1 MLELYTDNEK
11 DFIIKNGIIIL
22 ENSKKFLNENKIDYF
37 ESNENYKLLE
47 KEKRI
52 KELEKKVK
60 GYELERENI
69 YNDAR
74 ESSLEDKKYLMGEI
88 KKLQDEKIKIL
99 DQWNINLKDKT
110 ELETIK
116 YKTRVDELDKKVNE
130 LEKKNKWYYDLY
142 ESTEKGVNLENEL
155 YPKLLEYNDKHMN
168 SIWEITHVGQVLSE
182 KGDFHFKHK
191 YLNKNIIV
199 DTKNNIQNNPVNN
212 LSLEKFEKDILSE
225 KTNSIGGILLAKEK
239 ITKRK
244 NFEVQK
250 IMDKYAFYVSNFN
263 LNNVSFI
270 FTLLDQILELNN
282 NKNDNDIIEN
292 KLKEIYITNY
302 KSERLRLDKLEREK
316 KEITFKINSIVHNF
330 HEIFNEDIDFI
341 LNNKGIKESSTINK
355 EKTSSNIIDYEK
367 IEENRKIINKVNNDK
382 KYRTKYYLCFKDE
395 DNKECIQYF
404 KNNYARNQKINK
416 LNNKTNNNSIIEFN

>member
-1 MLELYTDNEK
+1 MLESYSDNEK
-11 DFIIKNGIIIL
+11 DFIIKNGIVIL
-22 ENSKKFLNENKIDYF
+22 ENSKKFLKENKIDYF

-47 KEKRI
+47 KEKTI
-52 KELEKKVK
+52 KELEKKIK
-60 GYELERENI
+60 NYELQRESI

-74 ESSLEDKKYLMGEI
+74 ETSLEDKRYLMGEI
-88 KKLQDEKIKIL
+88 KKVQDEKNKIL
-99 DQWNINLKDKT
+99 DQWNLNLRDKT

-116 YKTRVDELDKKVNE
+116 YKTYIEELNKKVNE

-191 YLNKNIIV
+191 YLNKNIII

-239 ITKRK
+239 ITKKK
-244 NFEVQK
+244 NFEIKK

-270 FTLLDQILELNN
+270 FTLLDQLLELNN
-282 NKNDNDIIEN
+282 NKNDNDIIET
-292 KLKEIYITNY
+292 KLKQIYINNY
-302 KSERLRLDKLEREK
+302 KTEKLRLDKLEREK
-316 KEITFKINSIVHNF
+316 KEITFKINSIVHDF
-330 HEIFNEDIDFI
+330 HEIFNEDIDFV
-341 LNNKGIKESSTINK
+341 LNDKGIKENSSINK
-355 EKTSSNIIDYEK
+355 EKTSSDVIDYEK
-367 IEENRKIINKVNNDK
+367 LEENKKIMNKTTEDK
-382 KYRTKYYLCFKDE
+382 KYRTRYYLCFKNNNNE
-395 DNKECIQYF
+395 NCIQYF
-404 KNNYARNQKINK
+404 KNNYARNQKMNK
-416 LNNKTNNNSIIEFN
+416 LNENKNNSLIEF

>member
-1 MLELYTDNEK
+1 MLESYSDNEK
-11 DFIIKNGIIIL
+11 DFIIKNGIVIL
-22 ENSKKFLNENKIDYF
+22 ENSKKFLKENKIDYF

-47 KEKRI
+47 KENTI
-52 KELEKKVK
+52 KELEKKIK
-60 GYELERENI
+60 NYELERESI
-69 YNDAR
+69 YNNAR
-74 ESSLEDKKYLMGEI
+74 ETSLEDKRYLMGEI
-88 KKLQDEKIKIL
+88 KKVQDEKNKIL
-99 DQWNINLKDKT
+99 DQWNLNLRDKT

-116 YKTRVDELDKKVNE
+116 YKTYIEELNKKVNE

-191 YLNKNIIV
+191 YLNKNIII

-244 NFEVQK
+244 NFEIKK

-270 FTLLDQILELNN
+270 FTLLDQLLELNN
-282 NKNDNDIIEN
+282 NKNDNDIIET
-292 KLKEIYITNY
+292 KLKQIYINNY
-302 KSERLRLDKLEREK
+302 KTEKLRLDKLEREK
-316 KEITFKINSIVHNF
+316 KEITFKINSIVHDF
-330 HEIFNEDIDFI
+330 HEIFNEDIDFV
-341 LNNKGIKESSTINK
+341 LNDKGIKENSSINK
-355 EKTSSNIIDYEK
+355 EKTSSDIIDYEK
-367 IEENRKIINKVNNDK
+367 LEENKKIMNKTTEDK
-382 KYRTKYYLCFKDE
+382 KYRTRYYLCFKNNNNE
-395 DNKECIQYF
+395 NCIQYF
-404 KNNYARNQKINK
+404 KNNYARNQKMNK
-416 LNNKTNNNSIIEFN
+416 LNENKNNSLIEF

>member
-1 MLELYTDNEK
+1 MLEDFSDNEK

-47 KEKRI
+47 KEKTI
-52 KELEKKVK
+52 KELEKKIK
-60 GYELERENI
+60 NYELERESI

-74 ESSLEDKKYLMGEI
+74 ETSLEDKRYLMGEI
-88 KKLQDEKIKIL
+88 KKVQDEKNKIL
-99 DQWNINLKDKT
+99 DQWNLNLRDKT

-116 YKTRVDELDKKVNE
+116 YKTCIEELNKKVNE

-155 YPKLLEYNDKHMN
+155 YPRLLEYNDKHMN

-191 YLNKNIIV
+191 YLNKNIII

-244 NFEVQK
+244 NFEIKK

-270 FTLLDQILELNN
+270 FTLLDQLLELNN
-282 NKNDNDIIEN
+282 NKNDNDIIES
-292 KLKEIYITNY
+292 KLKQIYINNY
-302 KSERLRLDKLEREK
+302 KTEKLRLDKLEREK
-316 KEITFKINSIVHNF
+316 KEITFKINSIVHDF
-330 HEIFNEDIDFI
+330 HEIFNEDIDFV
-341 LNNKGIKESSTINK
+341 LNDKGIKENSSINK
-355 EKTSSNIIDYEK
+355 EKTSSDVIDYEK
-367 IEENRKIINKVNNDK
+367 LEENKKIINKITQDK
-382 KYRTKYYLCFKDE
+382 KYRTRYYLCFKNNNNE
-395 DNKECIQYF
+395 NCIQYF

-416 LNNKTNNNSIIEFN
+416 LNKNEKKSLIEFE

>member
-1 MLELYTDNEK
+1 MLEDFSDNEK

-47 KEKRI
+47 KEKTI
-52 KELEKKVK
+52 KELEKKIK
-60 GYELERENI
+60 NYELERESI

-74 ESSLEDKKYLMGEI
+74 ETSLEDKRYLMGEI
-88 KKLQDEKIKIL
+88 KKVQEEKNKIL
-99 DQWNINLKDKT
+99 DQWNLNLRDKT

-116 YKTRVDELDKKVNE
+116 YKTCIEELNKKVNE

-155 YPKLLEYNDKHMN
+155 YPRLLEYNDKHMN

-191 YLNKNIIV
+191 YLNKNIII

-244 NFEVQK
+244 NFEIKK

-270 FTLLDQILELNN
+270 FTLLDQLLELNN
-282 NKNDNDIIEN
+282 NKNDNDIIES
-292 KLKEIYITNY
+292 KLKQIYINNY
-302 KSERLRLDKLEREK
+302 KTEKLRLDKLEREK
-316 KEITFKINSIVHNF
+316 KEITFKINSIVHDF
-330 HEIFNEDIDFI
+330 HEIFNEDIDFV
-341 LNNKGIKESSTINK
+341 LNDKGIKENSSINK
-355 EKTSSNIIDYEK
+355 EKTSSDVIDYEK
-367 IEENRKIINKVNNDK
+367 LEENKKIINKITQDK
-382 KYRTKYYLCFKDE
+382 KYRTRYYLCFKNNNNE
-395 DNKECIQYF
+395 NCIQYF
-404 KNNYARNQKINK
+404 KNNYARNQKMNK
-416 LNNKTNNNSIIEFN
+416 LNENEKKSLIEFE

>member
-1 MLELYTDNEK
+1 MLEDFSDNEK

-47 KEKRI
+47 KEKTI
-52 KELEKKVK
+52 KELEKKIK
-60 GYELERENI
+60 NYELERESI

-74 ESSLEDKKYLMGEI
+74 ETSLEDKRYLMGEI
-88 KKLQDEKIKIL
+88 KKVQEEKNKIL
-99 DQWNINLKDKT
+99 DQWNLNLRDKT

-116 YKTRVDELDKKVNE
+116 YKTCIEELNKKVNE
-130 LEKKNKWYYDLY
+130 LEKKNKWYYNLY

-155 YPKLLEYNDKHMN
+155 YPRLLEYNDKHMN

-191 YLNKNIIV
+191 YLNKNIII

-244 NFEVQK
+244 NFEIKK

-270 FTLLDQILELNN
+270 FTLLDQLLELNN
-282 NKNDNDIIEN
+282 NKNDNDIIES
-292 KLKEIYITNY
+292 KLKQIYINNY
-302 KSERLRLDKLEREK
+302 KTEKLRLDKLEREK
-316 KEITFKINSIVHNF
+316 KEITFKINSIVHDF
-330 HEIFNEDIDFI
+330 HEIFNEDIDFV
-341 LNNKGIKESSTINK
+341 LNDKGIKENSSINK
-355 EKTSSNIIDYEK
+355 EKTSSDVIDYEK
-367 IEENRKIINKVNNDK
+367 LEENKKIINKITQDK
-382 KYRTKYYLCFKDE
+382 KYRTRYYLCFKNNNNE
-395 DNKECIQYF
+395 NCIQYF
-404 KNNYARNQKINK
+404 KNNYARNQKMNK
-416 LNNKTNNNSIIEFN
+416 LNENEKNPLIEFE

>member
-1 MLELYTDNEK
+1 MLESYSDNEK
-11 DFIIKNGIIIL
+11 DFIIKNGIVIL
-22 ENSKKFLNENKIDYF
+22 ENSKKFLKENKIDYF

-47 KEKRI
+47 KEKTI
-52 KELEKKVK
+52 KELEKKIK
-60 GYELERENI
+60 NYELQRESI

-74 ESSLEDKKYLMGEI
+74 ETSLEDKRYLMGEI
-88 KKLQDEKIKIL
+88 KKVQDEKNKIL
-99 DQWNINLKDKT
+99 DQWNLNLRDKT

-116 YKTRVDELDKKVNE
+116 YKTYIEELNKKVNE

-191 YLNKNIIV
+191 YLNKNIII

-244 NFEVQK
+244 NFEIKK

-270 FTLLDQILELNN
+270 FTLLDQLLELNN
-282 NKNDNDIIEN
+282 NKNDNDIIET
-292 KLKEIYITNY
+292 KLKQIYINNY
-302 KSERLRLDKLEREK
+302 KTEKLRLDKLEREK
-316 KEITFKINSIVHNF
+316 KEITFKINSIVHDF
-330 HEIFNEDIDFI
+330 HEIFNEDIDFV
-341 LNNKGIKESSTINK
+341 LNDKGIKENSSINK
-355 EKTSSNIIDYEK
+355 EKTSSDVIDYEK
-367 IEENRKIINKVNNDK
+367 LEENKKIMNKTTEDK
-382 KYRTKYYLCFKDE
+382 KYRTRYYLCFKNNNNE
-395 DNKECIQYF
+395 NCIQYF
-404 KNNYARNQKINK
+404 KNNYARNQKMNK
-416 LNNKTNNNSIIEFN
+416 LNENKNNSLIEF

>member
-1 MLELYTDNEK
+1 MLEDFSDNEK

-47 KEKRI
+47 KEKTI
-52 KELEKKVK
+52 KELEKKIK
-60 GYELERENI
+60 NYELERESI

-74 ESSLEDKKYLMGEI
+74 ETSLEDKRYLMGEI
-88 KKLQDEKIKIL
+88 KKVQEEKNKIL
-99 DQWNINLKDKT
+99 DQWNLNLRDKT

-116 YKTRVDELDKKVNE
+116 YKTYIEELNKKVNE

-155 YPKLLEYNDKHMN
+155 YPRLLEYNDKHMN

-191 YLNKNIIV
+191 YLNKNIII

-244 NFEVQK
+244 NFEIKK

-270 FTLLDQILELNN
+270 FTLLDQLLELNN
-282 NKNDNDIIEN
+282 NKNDNDIIES
-292 KLKEIYITNY
+292 KLKQIYINNY
-302 KSERLRLDKLEREK
+302 KTEKLRLDKLEREK
-316 KEITFKINSIVHNF
+316 KEITFKINSIVHDF
-330 HEIFNEDIDFI
+330 HEIFNEDIDFV
-341 LNNKGIKESSTINK
+341 LNDKGIKENSSINK
-355 EKTSSNIIDYEK
+355 EKTSSDVIDYEK
-367 IEENRKIINKVNNDK
+367 LEENKKIINKITQDK
-382 KYRTKYYLCFKDE
+382 KYRTRYYLCFKNNNNE
-395 DNKECIQYF
+395 NCIQYF
-404 KNNYARNQKINK
+404 KNNYARNQKMNK
-416 LNNKTNNNSIIEFN
+416 LNENKNNSLIEF